1 MNLKNSGNNRATN
14 KRINLP
20 TADYPPNIINQLK
33 KQNMKF
39 EVYDKAKWHYESK
52 DMPKDLPAIAGAT
65 HIAFFVRWC
74 VENDLMSR
82 EIEEDC
88 AEELLQIK
96 NKELDCRDFFFDD
109 MDGVLTSDELNTKG
123 KQFAAA
129 YYHSDKTKFAKKFG
143 YYLADYDNW
152 VKNKLGSQYNPDTS
166 YFYVENSEENYN
178 EIKEICN
185 KRYSEFLKG

>member
-1 MNLKNSGNNRATN
+1 MAISCQTLSTN
-14 KRINLP
+14 
-20 TADYPPNIINQLK
+20 LK

-39 EVYDKAKWHYESK
+39 EVYDKAKWHYDSK

-74 VENDLMSR
+74 IENDLMSR

-88 AEELLQIK
+88 AEELQQIK

-109 MDGVLTSDELNTKG
+109 MDGVLTSDDLNTKG

-152 VKNKLGSQYNPDTS
+152 VKNKLGSQYNADTS
-166 YFYVENSEENYN
+166 YFYVENSEANYN
-178 EIKEICN
+178 EIKEICD

>member
-1 MNLKNSGNNRATN
+1 
-14 KRINLP
+14 
-20 TADYPPNIINQLK
+20 
-33 KQNMKF
+33 MKF
-39 EVYDKAKWHYESK
+39 EVYDKAKWHYDSK

-88 AEELLQIK
+88 AEELQQIK
-96 NKELDCRDFFFDD
+96 NKELDCIDFFFDD
-109 MDGVLTSDELNTKG
+109 MDGVLTSNELNTKG

>member
-1 MNLKNSGNNRATN
+1 
-14 KRINLP
+14 
-20 TADYPPNIINQLK
+20 
-33 KQNMKF
+33 MKF
-39 EVYDKAKWHYESK
+39 EVYDKAKWHYDSK

-65 HIAFFVRWC
+65 HIAFFVRC
-74 VENDLMSR
+74 
-82 EIEEDC
+82 
-88 AEELLQIK
+88 
-96 NKELDCRDFFFDD
+96 
-109 MDGVLTSDELNTKG
+109 
-123 KQFAAA
+123 
-129 YYHSDKTKFAKKFG
+129 YHSDKTKFAKKFG

>member
-1 MNLKNSGNNRATN
+1 
-14 KRINLP
+14 
-20 TADYPPNIINQLK
+20 
-33 KQNMKF
+33 MKF

-96 NKELDCRDFFFDD
+96 
-109 MDGVLTSDELNTKG
+109 
-123 KQFAAA
+123 
-129 YYHSDKTKFAKKFG
+129 
-143 YYLADYDNW
+143 
-152 VKNKLGSQYNPDTS
+152 
-166 YFYVENSEENYN
+166 
-178 EIKEICN
+178 IK
-185 KRYSEFLKG
+185 S

>member
-1 MNLKNSGNNRATN
+1 MVGKTALN
-14 KRINLP
+14 KEMKHLNGAYFR
-20 TADYPPNIINQLK
+20 TIINQLK

-39 EVYDKAKWHYESK
+39 EVYDKAKWHYDSK

-88 AEELLQIK
+88 AEKLQQIK

-109 MDGVLTSDELNTKG
+109 MDGVLTSNELNTKG

>member
-1 MNLKNSGNNRATN
+1 
-14 KRINLP
+14 
-20 TADYPPNIINQLK
+20 
-33 KQNMKF
+33 MKF

-96 NKELDCRDFFFDD
+96 NKEL
-109 MDGVLTSDELNTKG
+109 VLTSDELNTKG

>member
-1 MNLKNSGNNRATN
+1 MDLLIQKTLKVKSSVT
-14 KRINLP
+14 KRDNAYSVPRL
-20 TADYPPNIINQLK
+20 TIINQLK

-109 MDGVLTSDELNTKG
+109 MDGVLTSD
-123 KQFAAA
+123 
-129 YYHSDKTKFAKKFG
+129 
-143 YYLADYDNW
+143 
-152 VKNKLGSQYNPDTS
+152 
-166 YFYVENSEENYN
+166 
-178 EIKEICN
+178 
-185 KRYSEFLKG
+185 